1 MLLGWG
7 IVKVYSEPS
16 TVFLF
21 NGTHRVPF
29 VYYTRPNWR
38 HSVVVEERIKR
49 GISCSV
55 VVGRDSCTYAD
66 DFLVASP
73 DETIPDRMWEGIW
86 NELELGGGSVKNTR
100 ETEIKILW
108 LETREGRWRR
118 LRRESGWQRRYF
130 DQCHPPPLPQQ
141 RQRYI
146 RASCG
151 MNEKGR
157 KCGWIEGSSPS
168 NWID

>member
-86 NELELGGGSVKNTR
+86 NELELGGKCEKHKRDRNKDSLIRNAWGAVAAAEEGKWVATPL
-100 ETEIKILW
+100 LW
-108 LETREGRWRR
+108 
-118 LRRESGWQRRYF
+118 SM
-130 DQCHPPPLPQQ
+130 PSPPLPQQ